1 MESTQ
6 GLPVSRVTQEVLN
19 LTVELMEGGNL
30 SKFV

>member
-6 GLPVSRVTQEVLN
+6 GLPDSSVTQEVLN
-19 LTVELMEGGNL
+19 LTVELREAGNL